1 MINNN
6 DEFTQL
12 CEKQTGTENIYDGI
26 ILHVRRDTVTLPNG
40 KPAIREVIRHN
51 GAVCIVP
58 ITDDGKVV
66 VERQFRYPV
75 NEVITEIPAGKLDSK
90 DEDIYDAARREL
102 REETG
107 ATARELI
114 YLGKLYPTCAYSD
127 EVIHIFVAKGLTFGE
142 RDLDEDEFLNIV
154 TVPFDELLKD
164 IIDGKIPDS
173 KTQSALL
180 RAYYM
185 LNEK

>member
-1 MINNN
+1 MTN
-6 DEFTQL
+6 EEELRQL
-12 CEKQTGTENIYDGI
+12 QEIKTGSEDIFDGI
-26 ILHVRRDTVTLPNG
+26 ILHVKRDTVTLPNG

-51 GAVCIVP
+51 GAVCVVP
-58 ITDDGKVV
+58 ILDNGDVL

-75 NEVITEIPAGKLDSK
+75 NEVITEIPAGKLDYK
-90 DEDIYDAARREL
+90 GEDIYDAARREL

-107 ATARELI
+107 ATAKELI

-154 TVPFDELLKD
+154 TIPFDELLKD
-164 IIDGKIPDS
+164 IVEGRVPDS

-185 LNEK
+185 LHE